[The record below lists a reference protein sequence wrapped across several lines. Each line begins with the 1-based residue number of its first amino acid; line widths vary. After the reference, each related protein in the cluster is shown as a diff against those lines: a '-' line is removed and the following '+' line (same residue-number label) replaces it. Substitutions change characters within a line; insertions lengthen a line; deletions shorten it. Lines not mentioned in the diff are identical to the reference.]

1 MTHHA
6 PGDSLPEKLGAYRVL
21 ALLGSGGMGRV
32 YRAVDEALQREVAVK
47 TLLPALAADADF
59 VARFTREARAAALL
73 NHPNI
78 TQIYATGQEGPI
90 PFFAMEL
97 IRGRSLDSLCRAS
110 GALEPAR
117 AAAYIRQAATGLRHA
132 AQKGLIHRDVKPS
145 NLMLAEDGVVKI
157 TDFGLAKAAGSDSG
171 LTATGEVLGSPGYIS
186 PEQAQGRPLDSR
198 SDIYSLGATFFHL
211 VTGRLPFPAPTAVAM
226 ILKHMNEPLRSPR
239 SLNAGIPFPV
249 AATIQRMMA
258 KNPGER
264 FQDYDAL
271 IDALD
276 RAIQDA
282 APEAVTA
289 DPERATLHR
298 RPVTNGS
305 TAPMTR
311 GSGDG
316 RGATGPARTVPLDAG
331 LPAPRARGGRGA
343 GDGRAPA
350 AGPGARPAAGVDPAA
365 ERRGL
370 PLLPAGLMIAV
381 LSFVVLGVWHR
392 VTDRTE
398 DAGSAPSPSSAAA
411 QTAQTAPIAA
421 GGSFTSRPVAGTL
434 PGEPAGAPRIA
445 GLLPQGG
452 PAELLFLD
460 SDHESL
466 PRGGFRVH
474 GRVRNAGGSV
484 ARQARVRVRVLLANG
499 EVAAQGDTPLQPA
512 ALSPGQIATFD
523 LLLDYAG
530 TSATIRSEIIW
541 TE

>member
-1 MTHHA
+1 MTRPA
-6 PGDSLPEKLGAYRVL
+6 PSESLPERLGAYRVL

-32 YRAVDEALQREVAVK
+32 YRALDEALQREVAVK

-59 VARFTREARAAALL
+59 VARFTREARAAASL

-110 GALEPAR
+110 GAIEPAR

-145 NLMLAEDGVVKI
+145 NLMLTDDGVVKI

-239 SLNAGIPFPV
+239 ALNAGIPFPI
-249 AATIQRMMA
+249 AAAIQRMMA

-276 RAIQDA
+276 RAVQSE
-282 APEAVTA
+282 APAAVTA
-289 DPERATLHR
+289 DPERATMHR
-298 RPVTNGS
+298 RAAADGT

-311 GSGDG
+311 GGGDG
-316 RGATGPARTVPLDAG
+316 RGATGPARNVPHDPG
-331 LPAPRARGGRGA
+331 LRAPHAQGGRGA
-343 GDGRAPA
+343 APGRGADPA
-350 AGPGARPAAGVDPAA
+350 AGLDPTA
-365 ERRGL
+365 EKHGL
-370 PLLPAGLMIAV
+370 PLLPAGLMIA
-381 LSFVVLGVWHR
+381 LASLVVMAVWHR
-392 VTDRTE
+392 ATDRAE
-398 DAGSAPSPSSAAA
+398 DTAIATSPSPAEAEA
-411 QTAQTAPIAA
+411 APIAA
-421 GGSFTSRPVAGTL
+421 GGSFTSRPTAGTL
-434 PGEPAGAPRIA
+434 SGEPAGAPRMA
-445 GLLPQGG
+445 GLLPQGAR
-452 PAELLFLD
+452 AELLFLE

-466 PRGGFRVH
+466 PSGGLRVH
-474 GRVRNAGGSV
+474 GRVRNAGGAV
-484 ARQARVRVRVLLANG
+484 ARQARVRVRVILENG
-499 EVAAQGDTPLQPA
+499 VVAAQGETPLQPA
-512 ALSPGQIATFD
+512 VLAAGQIASFD

-530 TSATIRSEIIW
+530 PSATIRSEIIW
-541 TE
+541 SE

>member
-1 MTHHA
+1 MPHSTSSA
-6 PGDSLPEKLGAYRVL
+6 PLPERLGAYRVL

-32 YRAVDEALQREVAVK
+32 YRALDEALQREVAVK

-78 TQIYATGQEGPI
+78 TQIYATGQEGAI

-97 IRGRSLDSLCRAS
+97 IRGRSLDSVCRAS

-117 AAAYIRQAATGLRHA
+117 AAAYIRQAAIGLRHA
-132 AQKGLIHRDVKPS
+132 AHKGLIHRDIKPS
-145 NLMLAEDGVVKI
+145 NLMLTEDGVVKI

-239 SLNAGIPFPV
+239 ILNAGIPFPI
-249 AATIQRMMA
+249 AAAIQRMMA

-276 RAIQDA
+276 RALQDDAPA
-282 APEAVTA
+282 AATA

-298 RPVTNGS
+298 RAVTDGT

-311 GSGDG
+311 DPGDG
-316 RGATGPARTVPLDAG
+316 RGTSAPARTLPLDPG
-331 LPAPRARGGRGA
+331 SRWPRPQGGGGAARAQGARAGRGA
-343 GDGRAPA
+343 EPPTDI
-350 AGPGARPAAGVDPAA
+350 DPAA
-365 ERRGL
+365 ARRGL
-370 PLLPAGLMIAV
+370 PIVPAGLMIAV
-381 LSFVVLGVWHR
+381 ISFVILGVWQR
-392 VTDRTE
+392 ATDRTE
-398 DAGSAPSPSSAAA
+398 AAGSAPPASSGA
-411 QTAQTAPIAA
+411 TGMAPIAA

-434 PGEPAGAPRIA
+434 PGESAGTPRLA
-445 GLLPQGG
+445 GVMPQGET
-452 PAELLFLD
+452 AELLFLEN
-460 SDHESL
+460 DHESL
-466 PRGGFRVH
+466 PKGGLRVH
-474 GRVRNAGGSV
+474 GRVRNAGGSL
-484 ARQARVRVRVLLANG
+484 ARQARVRVRVILPNG
-499 EVAAQGDTPLQPA
+499 EVAAQADTPLQPA
-512 ALSPGQIATFD
+512 VLSPGQIASFD

-530 TSATIRSEIIW
+530 PSATIRSEIIW
-541 TE
+541 SE